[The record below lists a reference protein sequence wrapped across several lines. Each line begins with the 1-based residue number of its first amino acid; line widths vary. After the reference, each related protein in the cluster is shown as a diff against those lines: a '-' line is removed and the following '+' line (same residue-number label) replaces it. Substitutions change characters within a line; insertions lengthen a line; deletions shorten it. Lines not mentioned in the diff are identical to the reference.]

1 MPIGFNEIPNNIRV
15 PLVYAEF
22 DSSRAVSGSSNQM
35 YKNLVF
41 GQKLAAGTA
50 PADIPIRATNADK
63 VGVLAGFGSMLHAMA
78 VAHFA
83 ANDFTETIFLP
94 LGDAAGNAATGTRVF
109 SGTATAS
116 GVVYLMVAAIPI
128 TVAVQSGDTASD
140 VATAVAAAVTAK
152 TGILVS
158 ASAAAGTVTF
168 TALNSGEFGNDID
181 IRVNYYDG
189 EETVA
194 GITISGAAMSGGTI
208 NPSIANGL
216 AALGDEQY
224 HIIVMPYTDTANIQL
239 MEVELDSRFGPLR
252 MNEGHSFSAS
262 KVSLSALSA
271 LGDSRNSKHITIV
284 AASGFPNTSAEV
296 AASAA
301 AIVSKHGQNDPA
313 RPFQTLALPG
323 ILAPVQVDRFT
334 IAENNIL
341 LHDGIS
347 TTYAD
352 AGGVVRLQR
361 LITTYKTNVSGAD
374 DVSYLDINT
383 LLTLSYIRYDYSNSM
398 LIKFPRH
405 KLGGDN
411 ANFGVGQKVVTP
423 KVIKAFSVSKFR
435 DWEEQGYVEDVEQF
449 KNDLIV
455 ERNGQDK
462 TRLDIFLPP
471 NLVNQFRIGGVQIGF
486 LL

>member
-1 MPIGFNEIPNNIRV
+1 MSIGFNEVPSGLRV
-15 PLVYAEF
+15 PLVYTEF
-22 DSSRAVSGSSNQM
+22 DSSRAVSGSSDQI

-41 GQKLAAGTA
+41 GQKLAVGTA

-94 LGDAAGNAATGTRVF
+94 LDDAAGNAATGTRVF

-116 GVVYLMVAAIPI
+116 GVVYLMVAATPI
-128 TVAVQSGDTASD
+128 TVAVQSGDTSSD

-152 TGILVS
+152 AGILVS
-158 ASAAAGTVTF
+158 ASAAAGTATF

-224 HIIVMPYTDTANIQL
+224 HIIVMPYTDTANIQI

-252 MNEGHSFSAS
+252 MIESHSFSAS
-262 KVSLSALSA
+262 KVSFSALSA
-271 LGDSRNSKHITIV
+271 LGNSRNSKHTTIV
-284 AASGFPNTSAEV
+284 AASGFPNTGAEV
-296 AASAA
+296 AASVAA
-301 AIVSKHGQNDPA
+301 VTSKYGQNDMA

-323 ILAPVQVDRFT
+323 ILAPIQVDRFT
-334 IAENNIL
+334 LAENNIL
-341 LHDGIS
+341 LYDGIS
-347 TTYAD
+347 TTSVD
-352 AGGVVRLQR
+352 AGGVVRIQM
-361 LITTYKTNVSGAD
+361 LISTYKTNATGAD
-374 DVSYLDINT
+374 DESYLTVNT
-383 LLTLSYIRYDYSNSM
+383 LLTLSYIRYDFRNSM
-398 LIKFPRH
+398 STKFPRH
-405 KLGGDN
+405 KLAGDN
-411 ANFGVGQKVVTP
+411 ANFGVGQKILTP
-423 KVIKAFSVSKFR
+423 KVGRAFAVSKFR
-435 DWEEQGYVEDVEQF
+435 DWEQKGLVEDIDQF
-449 KNDLIV
+449 KNELIC
-455 ERNGQDK
+455 ERNESDK
-462 TRLDIFLPP
+462 NRMDWFLPP
-471 NLVNQFRIGGVQIGF
+471 NLVNQFRVGGVQIGF